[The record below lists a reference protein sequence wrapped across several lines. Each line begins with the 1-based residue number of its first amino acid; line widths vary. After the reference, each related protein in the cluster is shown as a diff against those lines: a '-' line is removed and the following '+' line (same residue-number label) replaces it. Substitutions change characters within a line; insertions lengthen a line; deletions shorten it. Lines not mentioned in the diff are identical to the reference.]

1 MPQMRDAAAR
11 LAALRCC
18 RITAGLTEAEFAQVE
33 ASYGFTFADDHRE
46 FLAAAL
52 PVDDEPGRGWPDW
65 RSGDPAELR
74 RMLDWPVE
82 GVLFDV
88 EHNVMWDPTW
98 GPRPHT
104 VLQRLTVARRHL
116 AHVPQLVPV
125 HGHRYLPA
133 GRGTSGHP
141 VLSVYQTDIIYYGLD
156 LSDYIHQEFGGPGL
170 DRSDPAWNPVATAP
184 FWRDFL

>member
-1 MPQMRDAAAR
+1 MPQTRDAAAR
-11 LAALRCC
+11 LAALACC
-18 RITAGLTEAEFAQVE
+18 RLTPGLTDAEFAQVE
-33 ASYGFTFADDHRE
+33 ALHGFTFADDHRA

-52 PVDDEPGRGWPDW
+52 PVDDASGRGWPDW
-65 RSGDPAELR
+65 RHGDPAELR

-88 EHNVMWDPTW
+88 EHNVMWDQDW

-104 VLQRLTVARRHL
+104 VEERLAV
-116 AHVPQLVPV
+116 VPQLVPV

-170 DRSDPAWNPVATAP
+170 DRADPAWDPVATVP
-184 FWRDFL
+184 FWKDFL